1 LADQARRAAPAG
13 GPSTA
18 NDVAS
23 AAGVSRQTVANVI
36 HAPHRVRPE
45 TRQRVER
52 FIAELGYRPNR
63 VAQALRFNASRIIG
77 YRIEPLATGALA
89 TIHDRFLH
97 ALAEAGREADRHFLV
112 YTAQDAAA
120 EIAAAERLHRSGSAD
135 AFVLY
140 NVIAD
145 DPRPAALLAL
155 GVPFVAFGRTE
166 GSSGRAEGEP
176 SRTED
181 GSGRTEGEPSRAEGD
196 PGDGYPWVDV
206 DNVAGVGA
214 VVDHLVQRGHRR
226 IAFVGWPDGI
236 TIGDRRAR
244 GWHAA
249 IERHGL
255 LAECGALDARCEDS
269 VTAAAE
275 QAFRLLSHP
284 EPPTAFVTAT
294 DTLAV
299 GVLRASQ
306 RWGLEV
312 GRDVAIVGFDDTPTA
327 AAFDLSSVRQPIEL
341 AGQQIMAML
350 LGGDSGGELLQ
361 PQLIIRP
368 SSAAPARFNATS

>member
-1 LADQARRAAPAG
+1 MADQARQAAPAG
-13 GPSTA
+13 GPFTA
-18 NDVAS
+18 SDVAR

-52 FIAELGYRPNR
+52 FIVELGYQPNR
-63 VAQALRFNASRIIG
+63 AAQALRFNASRIIG

-89 TIHDRFLH
+89 SIHDRFLH

-112 YTAQDAAA
+112 YTAQDAVA
-120 EIAAAERLHRSGSAD
+120 EITAAERLHRSGSAD

-140 NVIAD
+140 DVMAD
-145 DPRPAALLAL
+145 DPRPAALLGL
-155 GVPFVAFGRTE
+155 GVPFVTFGRNE
-166 GSSGRAEGEP
+166 G
-176 SRTED
+176 
-181 GSGRTEGEPSRAEGD
+181 GD
-196 PGDGYPWVDV
+196 DHEYPWVDV
-206 DNVAGVGA
+206 DNVAGIGA

-226 IAFVGWPDGI
+226 IAFVGWPEGV

-275 QAFRLLSHP
+275 QAFHLLSRP

-299 GVLRASQ
+299 GVLRACQ

-341 AGQQIMAML
+341 VGQRVMAML
-350 LGGDSGGELLQ
+350 LGFDSGGEFLQ
-361 PQLIIRP
+361 PQLVIRP
-368 SSAAPARFNATS
+368 SSAAPAPRRG

>member
-1 LADQARRAAPAG
+1 
-13 GPSTA
+13 
-18 NDVAS
+18 
-23 AAGVSRQTVANVI
+23 VSRQTVANVI

-166 GSSGRAEGEP
+166 GSSGRAEG
-176 SRTED
+176 
-181 GSGRTEGEPSRAEGD
+181 D

-299 GVLRASQ
+299 GVLRACQ

>member
-1 LADQARRAAPAG
+1 LADHARRDAPVAG
-13 GPSTA
+13 APTA
-18 NDVAS
+18 SDVAK

-36 HAPHRVRPE
+36 HTPHRVRPE

-52 FIAELGYRPNR
+52 FISELGYQPNR
-63 VAQALRFNASRIIG
+63 AAQALRFNASRTIG
-77 YRIEPLATGALA
+77 YRIEPLIQGALA
-89 TIHDRFLH
+89 SIHDRFLH

-112 YTAQDAAA
+112 YAARDPAA

-140 NVIAD
+140 DVMAD
-145 DPRPAALLAL
+145 DPRPAALLGL
-155 GVPFVAFGRTE
+155 GIPFVTFGRTE
-166 GSSGRAEGEP
+166 
-176 SRTED
+176 D
-181 GSGRTEGEPSRAEGD
+181 GAD
-196 PGDGYPWVDV
+196 DLYPWFDI
-206 DNVAGVGA
+206 DNIAGIRA

-226 IAFVGWPDGI
+226 VAFVGWPEGT

-244 GWHAA
+244 GWRAA

-255 LAECGALDARCEDS
+255 LAECAALDARCEDS
-269 VTAAAE
+269 VAAAAE
-275 QAFRLLSHP
+275 QAFHLLNLR

-299 GVLRASQ
+299 GVLRACQ

-327 AAFDLSSVRQPIEL
+327 AALELSSVRQPIEL
-341 AGQQIMAML
+341 VGQRIMATL
-350 LGGDSGGELLQ
+350 IGAESGGELLE
-361 PQLIIRP
+361 PQLVIR
-368 SSAAPARFNATS
+368 SSSVAQAARARLTRGGS